1 MSDTEGGF
9 HKVTRDGN
17 KIFRLSAKNV
27 RWGLKCKDVVNY
39 LEEQRT
45 GKTTAPGVQMNPDW
59 TEWLMGYPQG
69 WTDTRKDKLKP
80 HPGFAEEPK
89 GLSRMKQKDAQT
101 KNRTRA
107 IGNSILPQIA
117 TLLGEALIILE
128 QEKNR

>member
-1 MSDTEGGF
+1 M
-9 HKVTRDGN
+9 TRDGN

-69 WTDTRKDKLKP
+69 WTDTRKDKLTP
-80 HPGFAEEPK
+80 HAGFEEEPK
-89 GLSRMKQKDAQT
+89 GLSRMKEREE
-101 KNRTRA
+101 RTRSRTKA
-107 IGNSILPQIA
+107 IGNAVVPQIV
-117 TLLGEALIILE
+117 TLLGEAILE